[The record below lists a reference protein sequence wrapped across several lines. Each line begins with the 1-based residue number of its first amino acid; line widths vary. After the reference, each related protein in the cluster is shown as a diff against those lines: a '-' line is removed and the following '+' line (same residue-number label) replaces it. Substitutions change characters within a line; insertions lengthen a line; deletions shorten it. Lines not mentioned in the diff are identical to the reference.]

1 MQNIVRLQ
9 YVWFL
14 VCDFSQ
20 SMKCSSVE
28 IFKCSSVCEKQL
40 NCGKHFCKE
49 ICHEG
54 PCDPCTEVIKQG
66 KRSQPFILKGR
77 RKLFNILDDLP
88 CLTWKMFI
96 LNWIIQFIDFQI
108 GIGWKIIKINT
119 KGIWWSLNFIK
130 DRSWMSVNF
139 KIYLIFEMCDF
150 LQS

>member
-9 YVWFL
+9 YVCFL
-14 VCDFSQ
+14 VSDFSQ

-77 RKLFNILDDLP
+77 RKQFQYIGPSAMFNVKNVYIKLDYPVD
-88 CLTWKMFI
+88 
-96 LNWIIQFIDFQI
+96 
-108 GIGWKIIKINT
+108 
-119 KGIWWSLNFIK
+119 
-130 DRSWMSVNF
+130 
-139 KIYLIFEMCDF
+139 
-150 LQS
+150 

>member
-1 MQNIVRLQ
+1 MKALNQIYTNLWKIIFFEISNMQNIVRLQ
-9 YVWFL
+9 YGWFL

-77 RKLFNILDDLP
+77 RKQFQYIGRSAMFSVKNVYIKLDYPVD
-88 CLTWKMFI
+88 WF
-96 LNWIIQFIDFQI
+96 LNWDPLENNQ
-108 GIGWKIIKINT
+108 N
-119 KGIWWSLNFIK
+119 
-130 DRSWMSVNF
+130 
-139 KIYLIFEMCDF
+139 
-150 LQS
+150 